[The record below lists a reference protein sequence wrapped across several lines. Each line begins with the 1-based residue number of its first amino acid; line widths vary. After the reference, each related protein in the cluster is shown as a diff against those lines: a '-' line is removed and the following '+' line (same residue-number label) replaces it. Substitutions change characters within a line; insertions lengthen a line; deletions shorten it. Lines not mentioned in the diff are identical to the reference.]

1 MVPWDPSLHPHA
13 PAPRPNLRAEPRPAQ
28 DLGPRPRSAPR
39 RPPPAPGPSATSPH
53 GRAGGT
59 TLNRP
64 SDLDPYADSSETFAR
79 RRDRRK
85 PRGRLR
91 ADDLIPDRDADAA
104 VPEIAWLI
112 ERGYLDAIEGEL
124 KSGKE
129 ATVYLGRT
137 RAGLA
142 AVKVYRD
149 LAVRS
154 FKNDGRY
161 RAGRYV
167 GDARLEKAMV
177 QRSAAGRRA
186 QARLWAAHEYA
197 MLWRLRGAGVPVPEP
212 LVGPHAS
219 DIGDAGEV
227 VLMRFVG
234 DEAGPAPRLADA
246 RLEPEAAV
254 RAFEGAVAVLAAL
267 WRAGVV
273 HGDYSTYNLLWWRGE
288 VVVIDLPQAVDAD
301 HREAREL
308 LVRDAASLC
317 TTFRHHGVDA
327 APDWVLRVVLA

>member
-1 MVPWDPSLHPHA
+1 MGAQEARLKRPFDTDAHEPSQELF
-13 PAPRPNLRAEPRPAQ
+13 
-28 DLGPRPRSAPR
+28 S
-39 RPPPAPGPSATSPH
+39 
-53 GRAGGT
+53 
-59 TLNRP
+59 
-64 SDLDPYADSSETFAR
+64 R

-91 ADDLIPDRDADAA
+91 SDELVPDRDAEAP
-104 VPEIAWLI
+104 VPEIAWML

-137 RAGLA
+137 RLGLA

-167 GDARLEKAMV
+167 GDARIEKALT

-186 QARLWAAHEYA
+186 QGRLWAAHEYA
-197 MLWRLRGAGVPVPEP
+197 MLWRLFGAGVPVPEP
-212 LVGPHAS
+212 LIGPDAS
-219 DIGDAGEV
+219 DIGAAGEV

-234 DEAGPAPRLADA
+234 DASGPAPRLSDLRLAPDEGRRAFDA
-246 RLEPEAAV
+246 SV
-254 RAFEGAVAVLAAL
+254 RALAAL
-267 WRAGVV
+267 WRAGIV

-288 VVVIDLPQAVDAD
+288 AVVIDLPQAVEAD
-301 HREAREL
+301 HREARAL
-308 LVRDAASLC
+308 LERDAASLC
-317 TTFRHHGVDA
+317 ATFRTHGVDA
-327 APDWVLRVVLA
+327 APEHVVQEVVRG

>member
-1 MVPWDPSLHPHA
+1 M
-13 PAPRPNLRAEPRPAQ
+13 
-28 DLGPRPRSAPR
+28 
-39 RPPPAPGPSATSPH
+39 
-53 GRAGGT
+53 
-59 TLNRP
+59 NRP
-64 SDLDPYADSSETFAR
+64 LDTDAHEPSQELFSR
-79 RRDRRK
+79 RHDRRK

-91 ADDLIPDRDADAA
+91 SDELVPERDAEAP
-104 VPEIAWLI
+104 VPEIAWML
-112 ERGYLDAIEGEL
+112 ERGYLDAIEGDL

-137 RAGLA
+137 RLGLA

-167 GDARLEKAMV
+167 GDARIEKAV
-177 QRSAAGRRA
+177 AQRSAAGRRA
-186 QARLWAAHEYA
+186 QGRLWAAHEYA
-197 MLWRLRGAGVPVPEP
+197 MLWRLFGAGVPVPEP
-212 LVGPHAS
+212 LIGPDVS

-234 DEAGPAPRLADA
+234 DEDGPAPRLSDVRLAPEEADRA
-246 RLEPEAAV
+246 FGASV
-254 RAFEGAVAVLAAL
+254 RALGAL

-288 VVVIDLPQAVDAD
+288 AVVIDLPQAVEAD
-301 HREAREL
+301 HREARAL
-308 LVRDAASLC
+308 LERDAASLC
-317 TTFRHHGVDA
+317 ATFRTHGVDA
-327 APDWVLRVVLA
+327 MPADVVGRVLAER